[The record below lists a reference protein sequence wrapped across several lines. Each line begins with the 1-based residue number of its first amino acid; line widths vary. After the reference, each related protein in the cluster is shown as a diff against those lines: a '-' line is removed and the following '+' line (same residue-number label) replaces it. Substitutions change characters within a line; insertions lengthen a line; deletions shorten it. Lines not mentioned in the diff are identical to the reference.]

1 MCGQAIDKKLVVA
14 NFRVVGA
21 TFLDIRK
28 KMAKKVLLPSV
39 ASPLVRQL
47 SLQQQISV

>member
-1 MCGQAIDKKLVVA
+1 MVA

-28 KMAKKVLLPSV
+28 KMAKSV
-39 ASPLVRQL
+39 TSSKRGTTSSETIVTATDIRHLCNVSK
-47 SLQQQISV
+47 SVQK